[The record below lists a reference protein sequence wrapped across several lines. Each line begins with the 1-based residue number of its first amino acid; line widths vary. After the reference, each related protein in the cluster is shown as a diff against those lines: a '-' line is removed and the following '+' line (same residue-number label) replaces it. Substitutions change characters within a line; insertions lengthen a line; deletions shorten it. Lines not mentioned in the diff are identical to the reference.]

1 MTETQTPG
9 RKKCETCGQVKL
21 LSEFHFQRYKPLPGQ
36 RPTDAPRGRYRTNCK
51 VCQRQYMR
59 DRRVRMIE
67 EKGTTYLDEETRRV
81 RDYYDSSVGRLE
93 IRRAV
98 DRARYSAFNGLK
110 TRHPHE
116 YEELFKAAR
125 RKEGVPDDYHD

>member
-1 MTETQTPG
+1 MTETQPVG
-9 RKKCETCGQVKL
+9 RKKCDVCGEVKL

-51 VCQRQYMR
+51 KCQRQYMR
-59 DRRVRMIE
+59 DRRIRMIE
-67 EKGTTYLDEETRRV
+67 EKGAAFLDEETRRI
-81 RDYYDSSVGRLE
+81 RDYYDSASGRLE

-98 DRARYSAFNGLK
+98 DRARYSAFNALK
-110 TRHPHE
+110 ARHSRE
-116 YEELFKAAR
+116 YEELLKVAK